1 MNTKR
6 ELFLSSI
13 VSTVLFLTLLL
24 GYYPNCLGQSALPGD
39 PFSFGSSDGAGQGIG
54 GLPTL
59 GDVSSSLSGQA
70 GQPGKLT
77 VSARIAA
84 INNQLNQKTLILQA
98 KIPEGYHV
106 YSITQKGGGPIPTK
120 ISVNPGVGFKVGP
133 FFAQTKPKV
142 TPADDPNNY
151 YEMPIEEH
159 AGTVVWTATIE
170 TVGSGPTP
178 GTSVSGTITYQLCN
192 SETCL
197 EPATV
202 PFSVAFS
209 PAQGGAPALSNL
221 PVSPENPTA
230 EQKLGNNP
238 STPDNS
244 ENIGSS
250 VLPGDA
256 TNNPV
261 APLDPNVSGNA
272 DASGVLPV
280 PTTAV
285 PPEAASDGATDSNGG
300 DKTPNSDANANGAAN
315 GATSTKAREGLI
327 IYAFMAFLGGLILN
341 VMPCVLPV
349 ISLKLMAFIDQAG
362 ESRTRVFLLNLWYV
376 AGLMSVFIL
385 LAFLSTYG
393 LSIFT
398 GSLSSEQAMGWGEM
412 FSYMP
417 VQVGMCALIFLM
429 ALSLLGVWE
438 IPIPGFVGTGAIN
451 DVQQKEGAVGAFTK
465 GIFTTILAVPC
476 VGPFLAPV
484 LGAVIGQPISFTL
497 LIFCM
502 IGLGMGT
509 PYILVGLFPELLVF
523 LPKPGRWMVTVR
535 EFMGFLLL
543 ATVVYF
549 FHMIP
554 EEYAVPTLSMLFS
567 LWFMCWIVNQIP
579 FGASWGRRA
588 WGWGLGLLFA
598 VGISW
603 GMFAWFAYE
612 TEFPWDKEFSP
623 ARISEA
629 QKEGRV
635 VMIDFTANWC
645 PNCKANLY
653 TAIQTKA
660 VEKIVRAKNVYAVLA
675 DYTNYS
681 PEIKK
686 SLLSYNRQAIPLLVV
701 LPADGRAPILLDG
714 LITRKM
720 VVDALNTAA
729 SGAPQPG
736 SQADQSGASSRDKEE
751 RSAAIREQLKSDY
764 AEAIMTRGVTLPDG
778 DYSTTPATPAGSTPV
793 RNVGSNGFSAG
804 VSYTDPKDKAK

>member
-1 MNTKR
+1 MNIKR

-13 VSTVLFLTLLL
+13 VSTVLILTVVL
-24 GYYPNCLGQSALPGD
+24 GYCQNCLGQSALPGD
-39 PFSFGSSDGAGQGIG
+39 PFSFGGSNGAGQGIG
-54 GLPTL
+54 GLPTP
-59 GDVSSSLSGQA
+59 GDVSSSLSGQV

-84 INNQLNQKTLILQA
+84 LNNQQNQATLILQA
-98 KIPEGYHV
+98 KVPDGFHL
-106 YSITQKGGGPIPTK
+106 YSITQKSGGPIPTK
-120 ISVNPGVGFKVGP
+120 ISVNPGVGFKIGP

-170 TVGSGPTP
+170 TVGAGPAP
-178 GTSVSGTITYQLCN
+178 GTSISGTITYQLCN

-202 PFSVAFS
+202 PFSAAFS
-209 PAQGGAPALSNL
+209 PALGAASGSPSNPA
-221 PVSPENPTA
+221 A
-230 EQKLGNNP
+230 EPASESNP
-238 STPDNS
+238 STLNNS
-244 ENIGSS
+244 GNIGNST
-250 VLPGDA
+250 LPGQP

-261 APLDPNVSGNA
+261 APLDPNVSGNP

-280 PTTAV
+280 PTTPV
-285 PPEAASDGATDSNGG
+285 PPEAASND
-300 DKTPNSDANANGAAN
+300 AAN

-398 GSLSSEQAMGWGEM
+398 GSFSSEHAMGWGEM

-451 DVQQKEGAVGAFTK
+451 DVQQKEGAIGAFTK

-509 PYILVGLFPELLVF
+509 PYILVGLFPELLAF

-554 EEYAVPTLSMLFS
+554 EEYAVPTLAMLFS
-567 LWFMCWIVNQIP
+567 LWFMCWIVNLIP
-579 FGASWGRRA
+579 YGASWGRRA

-623 ARISEA
+623 ARIAEA

-653 TAIQTKA
+653 TAIQTRA

-686 SLLSYNRQAIPLLVV
+686 ALLSYNRQAIPLLVV

-720 VVDALNTAA
+720 VVNALNTATT
-729 SGAPQPG
+729 GAKQPAA
-736 SQADQSGASSRDKEE
+736 QAADAPDDSSSEKSE
-751 RSAAIREQLKSDY
+751 RSTAMREQLRSGC
-764 AEAIMTRGVTLPDG
+764 AVAIMTRGVTLPDG

-793 RNVGSNGFSAG
+793 RNAGSNGFSAG
-804 VSYTDPKDKAK
+804 VSYTDPQDKTK